1 MKARVAIVAALAFG
15 LVLPVSTRAEEWP
28 SRPVTMLV
36 PFAAGGPVDVA
47 GRILAQRLTEILS
60 RQIVVE
66 NVGGAGGMTGSNR
79 IAKAAPDGYQFV
91 LGNIATH
98 AFSQS
103 LHKKPLY
110 DAAAEFQ
117 AVGLTIEQPR
127 ILVVRKDLPVSSLR
141 ELIAYAKANPDTLK
155 YGSAGPGSAA
165 HIACTLLNSLTG
177 IVATH
182 IPYRSTTLAT
192 QDIAAG
198 RVDYICDVVSGTLP
212 FIQGNAVKPIATLSP
227 QRAGVLPQ
235 VATAI
240 EQGLAGFDTSRWHG
254 MFFPADTPAPIVQR
268 LAAALNATLD
278 TPAVRERLE
287 TLGAS
292 VVPAERRG
300 PDYLTGFLRSEIA
313 KWAGPIRLSGATT
326 E

>member
-1 MKARVAIVAALAFG
+1 MKPRAITLSVLALCLALPDLARADD
-15 LVLPVSTRAEEWP
+15 WP
-28 SRPVTMLV
+28 SRPVTMVV

-47 GRILAQRLTEILS
+47 GRVLALRLSELLS

-79 IAKAAPDGYQFV
+79 IAKGSPDGYQFV

-110 DAAAEFQ
+110 DATAEFA

-127 ILVVRKDLPVSSLR
+127 ILVVRKDLPVSTLA
-141 ELIAYAKANPDTLK
+141 ELVAYAKANPDTLT

-165 HIACTLLNSLTG
+165 HIACNLLNSITG
-177 IVATH
+177 ISATH

-198 RVDYICDVVSGTLP
+198 RVDYICDVISGTLP
-212 FIQGNAVKPIATLSP
+212 FIQGNAVRPIATLSP
-227 QRAGVLPQ
+227 RRASALPQ
-235 VATAI
+235 VTTAA
-240 EQGLAGFDTSRWHG
+240 EQGVADFDTSSWHG
-254 MFFPADTPAPIVQR
+254 MFFPAGTPASIVQR
-268 LAAALNATLD
+268 LAAALSDTLD
-278 TPAVRERLE
+278 TQAVRERLE
-287 TLGAS
+287 SLGAS

-300 PDYLTGFLRSEIA
+300 PDYLTRFLRSEID
-313 KWAGPIRLSGATT
+313 KWAGPIKSSGAT

>member
-1 MKARVAIVAALAFG
+1 MRPMIVIALAG
-15 LVLPVSTRAEEWP
+15 CLALPATVCAEEWP
-28 SRPVTMLV
+28 SRPVTMVV

-47 GRILAQRLTEILS
+47 GRILAQRLGEFLG

-79 IAKAAPDGYQFV
+79 VAKASPDGYQFV

-110 DAAAEFQ
+110 DAPAEFQ

-127 ILVVRKDLPVSSLR
+127 VLVVRKDLPVGSLR
-141 ELIAYAKANPDTLK
+141 ELIAYAKDKPDTLT

-165 HIACTLLNSLTG
+165 HIACTLLNSVTG
-177 IVATH
+177 IKATH
-182 IPYRSTTLAT
+182 VPYRSTTLAT

-198 RVDYICDVVSGTLP
+198 RVDYICDVISGALP
-212 FIQGNAVKPIATLSP
+212 FIQGGAVRPLAYLSP
-227 QRAGVLPQ
+227 RRASVLPQ
-235 VATAI
+235 VATAA
-240 EQGLAGFDTSRWHG
+240 EQGLAEFDTSSWHG
-254 MFFPADTPAPIVQR
+254 MFMPAGTPAAIVQR
-268 LAAALNATLD
+268 LSTALSETLD
-278 TPAVRERLE
+278 TPTVRERLE
-287 TLGAS
+287 GLGAS

-300 PDYLTGFLRSEIA
+300 PDYLTRYLRSEIE
-313 KWAGPIRLSGATT
+313 KWAGPIKSSGAAI

>member
-1 MKARVAIVAALAFG
+1 MRPIIVIAIAGCLGWPASG
-15 LVLPVSTRAEEWP
+15 RAQEWP
-28 SRPVTMLV
+28 SRPVTMVV

-47 GRILAQRLTEILS
+47 GRILAQRIGEVLG

-79 IAKAAPDGYQFV
+79 IAKASPDGYQFV

-127 ILVVRKDLPVSSLR
+127 VLVVRKDLPVGSLA
-141 ELIAYAKANPDTLK
+141 EFIAYAKDKPDTLT

-165 HIACTLLNSLTG
+165 HIACTLLNSVAG
-177 IVATH
+177 IKATH

-198 RVDYICDVVSGTLP
+198 RVDYICDVIIGALP
-212 FIQGNAVKPIATLSP
+212 FIQGGAVRPLAYLSP
-227 QRAGVLPQ
+227 RRVGVLPQ
-235 VATAI
+235 VATAA
-240 EQGLAGFDTSRWHG
+240 EQGLAELDTSSWHA
-254 MFFPADTPAPIVQR
+254 MFLPAATPPPIVQR
-268 LAAALNATLD
+268 LHAALSETLD

-287 TLGAS
+287 ELGAS

-300 PDYLTGFLRSEIA
+300 PDYLTRFLRSEIE
-313 KWAGPIRLSGATT
+313 KWAGPIKLSGAS